1 MLKVIPV
8 EEAVG
13 TRLAHDITEIIPGGH
28 KGPRFRRGH
37 LIAEEDVP
45 RLLDVGKA
53 HLYIMELAPDELH
66 EEDAAKRL
74 ARAAAGTGL
83 TLTGPERGP
92 GSTWWLTRDGMLE
105 VDQELLFRFNEL
117 GDLILA
123 TLRSG
128 EFVREGTVV
137 GGTRTIPVVVK
148 EELVARAE
156 ALCKDRP
163 LVSITA
169 MPTRKVFLL
178 VTGSEVLT
186 GRIKDGF
193 EPVVREKVEGM
204 GSTLEPAVLAPDDP
218 DVIAGHIKDFAAS
231 GAEIILVSGGMSVDP
246 DDLTPEGIRRSGA
259 DVVSHGFPILPGS
272 MFLMSYLGD
281 IPVLGLSG
289 CVAPRP
295 RDRLRL
301 HAAQAPGREPGHAGG
316 YPSDGA
322 RRPPKEAQTLKWT
335 QVIATQRSPRRRA
348 SVRDRSPSRV
358 GDRGPP
364 RPVHDLGHLAD
375 RAGLIRRP
383 GPLKRVAHL
392 AGGQPKHETGQD
404 HPVDVRHPR
413 CIGPHHPQRTEHARA
428 RHPQLDLPQLRHQP
442 PSVAA
447 IAPVRFPTLRHLI
460 QMTVNRRRHP
470 LLHSRAGARQYCKI
484 AVNRQ

>member
-13 TRLAHDITEIIPGGH
+13 LRLAHDITEIIPGGH
-28 KGPRFRRGH
+28 KGPRFKRGH

-53 HLYIMELAPDELH
+53 HIYIMELAPDELH

-74 ARAAAGTGL
+74 ARAAAGAGL
-83 TLTGPERGP
+83 TLTGPSEGRFNLVAE
-92 GSTWWLTRDGMLE
+92 TDGMLD

-156 ALCKDRP
+156 ALCRDRS
-163 LVSITA
+163 LVSVTA
-169 MPTRKVFLL
+169 MPAKKVCLL
-178 VTGSEVLT
+178 VTGSEVFT
-186 GRIKDGF
+186 GRITDGF
-193 EPVVREKVEGM
+193 EPRVREKVEGM

-218 DVIAGHIKDFAAS
+218 DVIAGHIKDFAAK

-272 MFLMSYLGD
+272 MFLMSYLED

-289 CVAPRP
+289 CV
-295 RDRLRL
+295 L
-301 HAAQAPGREPGHAGG
+301 HDPVTAF
-316 YPSDGA
+316 DFML
-322 RRPPKEAQTLKWT
+322 PKL
-335 QVIATQRSPRRRA
+335 
-348 SVRDRSPSRV
+348 
-358 GDRGPP
+358 
-364 RPVHDLGHLAD
+364 
-375 RAGLIRRP
+375 
-383 GPLKRVAHL
+383 L
-392 AGGQPKHETGQD
+392 AGNRVTREDILQMGHGGLQKK
-404 HPVDVRHPR
+404 RA
-413 CIGPHHPQRTEHARA
+413 HHH
-428 RHPQLDLPQLRHQP
+428 
-442 PSVAA
+442 
-447 IAPVRFPTLRHLI
+447 
-460 QMTVNRRRHP
+460 
-470 LLHSRAGARQYCKI
+470 
-484 AVNRQ
+484 